1 MLYMLHFYS
10 HKADYPYWMN
20 TSIDFWEKEAGRQR
34 EILTTYSNVPVDQIQ
49 VTYLFN

>member
-1 MLYMLHFYS
+1 MLHFYS

-34 EILTTYSNVPVDQIQ
+34 EILSTYSNVPVDQI
-49 VTYLFN
+49 